1 MPDKV
6 YSNAAWYPIEIAG
19 LKRELPVC
27 KLNDEVSIA
36 GFVIFGDVE
45 MTVRCAEELLKR
57 VPEHDILITAE
68 SKGIPLIH
76 EMARQEGAQ
85 TYVVARKGPKLYMK
99 DPFFVEVQ
107 SISTAKAQ
115 KLYLDET
122 EADKLKD
129 AGCSLWTTSSA
140 RGNPC
145 MRWSSWC
152 SAQAATLSAEPAFW
166 PRETPSAERILSICR
181 SCP

>member
-27 KLNDEVSIA
+27 KLSDEVSIA

-57 VPEHDILITAE
+57 VPEHDILVTAE

-122 EADKLKD
+122 EAAKL
-129 AGCSLWTTSSA
+129 
-140 RGNPC
+140 
-145 MRWSSWC
+145 
-152 SAQAATLSAEPAFW
+152 
-166 PRETPSAERILSICR
+166 
-181 SCP
+181 